1 MSKLLSQRNLAV
13 LIAILAALPILTGCV
28 PRFLNSRLPD
38 VVVVDTTPNTS
49 QVTSPGADAH
59 FVMVDDYFIMEG
71 PLEEQAYVYAAIGKM
86 LEAPKGGSGEARFN
100 RLLDQQEIR
109 TPYYAKTRRATEND
123 YQLGREV
130 FFLNSLDNE
139 GNYRAPENA
148 SETQTGW
155 WLKSKI
161 TDTSEVYRG
170 LISIT
175 GGYKVNLNALRVV
188 AN

>member
-1 MSKLLSQRNLAV
+1 MLMS
-13 LIAILAALPILTGCV
+13 GCV

-38 VVVVDTTPNTS
+38 VVVVTQNPSTS
-49 QVTSPGADAH
+49 QVPTPGADAH
-59 FVMVDDYFIMEG
+59 FVMVDDYFVMETA
-71 PLEEQAYVYAAIGKM
+71 LDQQTYIYAAVGKM
-86 LEAPKGGSGEARFN
+86 IEAPKGGSNEARFN
-100 RLLDQQEIR
+100 RLLDGQEVR
-109 TPYYAKTRRATEND
+109 TTYYAKTRRAAEND
-123 YQLGREV
+123 YIVGRDV
-130 FFLNSLDNE
+130 YFLNSLDDE
-139 GNYRAPENA
+139 GNYRAPSSI

-175 GGYKVNLNALRVV
+175 GGYKVNLNALRVT